1 MPALQ
6 QPIYLD
12 YNATTPVDPRV
23 LDAMLPY
30 FTQKFGN
37 ASSKTHAFGWVAE
50 QAVDTAR
57 QQVAALIHAE
67 PSEIIFTS
75 GATEAI
81 NLSLKGVFE
90 AYRTKGNH
98 IITAATEHKAV
109 LDCCKKLE
117 QLGARITYI
126 PVNSDGLVSISHLQQ
141 AITPQTILISVM
153 LANNEIGVIQP
164 VEDIALIAHARNI
177 LFMSDATQAVGKI
190 KVDVNESHIDL
201 MPFSAHKL
209 YGPKGVGA
217 LFVRRKN
224 PRVSLIAQMDGG
236 GHERNLRSGTL
247 NVPGIVGLGK
257 ACTIAANELA
267 SDMQR
272 IAQLRDMLQAALQQH
287 YPEAR
292 INGSQTVRLPN
303 TLNIAFPGIDS
314 AQLLKRLATTVA
326 AASGS
331 ACTSAVPEPSYVL
344 KALGLDD
351 ATAYSSLRFSLGKP
365 TTSEEIRVAIREITA
380 LVKRAA

>member
-1 MPALQ
+1 MPA
-6 QPIYLD
+6 PVYLD
-12 YNATTPVDPRV
+12 YNATTPVDARV

-37 ASSKTHAFGWVAE
+37 AASKTHTFGWVAE

-57 QQVAALIHAE
+57 QQVAALIGAE

-81 NLSLKGVFE
+81 NLALKGVFE

-117 QLGARITYI
+117 QLGAQITCL
-126 PVNSDGLVSISHLQQ
+126 PVNSEGLVSLAQLQQ

-153 LANNEIGVIQP
+153 LANNETGVIQP
-164 VEDIALIAHARNI
+164 VDDIALIAHARNI
-177 LFMSDATQAVGKI
+177 PFMSDATQAAGKI
-190 KVDVNESHIDL
+190 KVNVNESHIDL
-201 MPFSAHKL
+201 MPLSAHKL
-209 YGPKGVGA
+209 YGPKGAGA
-217 LFVRRKN
+217 LYVRRKN

-247 NVPGIVGLGK
+247 NVPGIAGLGK
-257 ACTIAANELA
+257 ACAIATEELTA
-267 SDMQR
+267 DLQR
-272 IAQLRDMLQAALQQH
+272 ITHLRDTLQAALLQH
-287 YPEAR
+287 YPQAR
-292 INGSQTVRLPN
+292 INGSLTHRLPN

-314 AQLLKRLATTVA
+314 TALLKRLATTVA

-331 ACTSAVPEPSYVL
+331 ACTSAVPEPSHVL

-351 ATAYSSLRFSLGKP
+351 ATAHSSLRFSLGKP
-365 TTSEEIRVAIREITA
+365 TTAPEIQLAIQHITA
-380 LVKRAA
+380 AVTQLKT

>member
-1 MPALQ
+1 MQ

>member
-1 MPALQ
+1 MPA
-6 QPIYLD
+6 PVYLD
-12 YNATTPVDPRV
+12 YNATTPVDARV

-37 ASSKTHAFGWVAE
+37 AASKTHTFGWVAE

-57 QQVAALIHAE
+57 QQVAALIGAE

-81 NLSLKGVFE
+81 NLALKGVFE

-117 QLGARITYI
+117 QLGAQITYL
-126 PVNSDGLVSISHLQQ
+126 PVNSEGLISLAQLQQ

-153 LANNEIGVIQP
+153 LANNETGVIQP
-164 VEDIALIAHARNI
+164 VDDIALIAHARNI
-177 LFMSDATQAVGKI
+177 PFMSDATQAAGKI
-190 KVDVNESHIDL
+190 KVNVNESHIDL
-201 MPFSAHKL
+201 MPLSAHKL
-209 YGPKGVGA
+209 YGPKGAGA
-217 LFVRRKN
+217 LYVRRKN

-247 NVPGIVGLGK
+247 NVPGIAGLGK
-257 ACTIAANELA
+257 ACAIATEELTA
-267 SDMQR
+267 DLQR
-272 IAQLRDMLQAALQQH
+272 ITHLRDTLQAALLQH
-287 YPEAR
+287 YPQAR
-292 INGSQTVRLPN
+292 INGSLTHRLPN

-314 AQLLKRLATTVA
+314 TALLKRLATTVA

-331 ACTSAVPEPSYVL
+331 ACTSAVPEPSHVL

-351 ATAYSSLRFSLGKP
+351 ATAHSSLRFSLGKP
-365 TTSEEIRVAIREITA
+365 TTAPEIQLAIQHITA
-380 LVKRAA
+380 AVTQLKT

>member
-1 MPALQ
+1 MNSPV
-6 QPIYLD
+6 YLD

-37 ASSKTHAFGWVAE
+37 AASKTHAFGWIAE

-57 QQVAALIHAE
+57 KQVATLINAE

-81 NLSLKGVFE
+81 NLSLKGAYE

-98 IITAATEHKAV
+98 IITVETEHKAV

-117 QLGARITYI
+117 QQGAQVTYV
-126 PVNSDGLVSISHLQQ
+126 PVNSDGLVSISQLQQ
-141 AITPQTILISVM
+141 AITPQTIIICVM
-153 LANNEIGVIQP
+153 LANNEIGIIQP

-177 LFMSDATQAVGKI
+177 ILMSDATQAVGKI
-190 KVDVNESHIDL
+190 KVDVQQSHIDL
-201 MPFSAHKL
+201 MPLSAHKF
-209 YGPKGVGA
+209 YGPKGAGA
-217 LFVRRKN
+217 LFIRRKN
-224 PRVSLIAQMDGG
+224 PRVNLIAQMDGG

-257 ACTIAANELA
+257 ACAIAADEIA
-267 SDMQR
+267 ADIQR
-272 IAQLRDMLQAALQQH
+272 ITRLRDILQTTLQQLI
-287 YPEAR
+287 PNTR
-292 INGSQTVRLPN
+292 VNGSLTARLPN
-303 TLNIAFPGIDS
+303 TLNIAFPGIES
-314 AQLLKRLATTVA
+314 IALLKHLANTVA

-351 ATAYSSLRFSLGKP
+351 TTAYSSIRFSLGKP
-365 TTSEEIRVAIREITA
+365 TTADEIQFAIQQITA
-380 LVKRAA
+380 AVSKLEV

>member
-1 MPALQ
+1 MPA
-6 QPIYLD
+6 PVYLD
-12 YNATTPVDPRV
+12 YNATTPVDARV

-37 ASSKTHAFGWVAE
+37 AASKTHTFGWVAE

-57 QQVAALIHAE
+57 QQVAALIGAE

-81 NLSLKGVFE
+81 NLALKGVFE

-117 QLGARITYI
+117 QLGAQITYL
-126 PVNSDGLVSISHLQQ
+126 PVNSEGLISLAQLQQ

-153 LANNEIGVIQP
+153 LANNETGVIQP
-164 VEDIALIAHARNI
+164 VDDIALIAHARNI
-177 LFMSDATQAVGKI
+177 PFMSDATQAAGKI
-190 KVDVNESHIDL
+190 KVNVNESHIDL
-201 MPFSAHKL
+201 MPLSAHKL
-209 YGPKGVGA
+209 YGPKGAGA
-217 LFVRRKN
+217 LYVRRKN

-247 NVPGIVGLGK
+247 NVPGIAGLGK
-257 ACTIAANELA
+257 ACAIATEELTA
-267 SDMQR
+267 DLQR
-272 IAQLRDMLQAALQQH
+272 ITHLRDTLQAALLQH
-287 YPEAR
+287 YSKAR
-292 INGSQTVRLPN
+292 INGSLTHRLPN

-314 AQLLKRLATTVA
+314 TALLKRLATTVA

-331 ACTSAVPEPSYVL
+331 ACTSAVPEPSHVL

-351 ATAYSSLRFSLGKP
+351 ATAHSSLRFSLGKP
-365 TTSEEIRVAIREITA
+365 TTAPEIQLAIQHITA
-380 LVKRAA
+380 AVTQLKT